1 MKEIVSRYF
10 YNLMKLMLQLQQQQ
24 QQQKSVYINIDNIGI
39 PENYIYLQMDKIMWK
54 SNNFFIYNISVAAT
68 VAVAATAD
76 AAAATKEWWKN
87 SLFFMMIIRL

>member
-10 YNLMKLMLQLQQQQ
+10 YKLMLQLQQQQQ

-39 PENYIYLQMDKIMWK
+39 PESYIYLQMDKIMWK

-76 AAAATKEWWKN
+76 AAAATKE
-87 SLFFMMIIRL
+87 

>member
-39 PENYIYLQMDKIMWK
+39 PESYIYLQMDKIM
-54 SNNFFIYNISVAAT
+54 
-68 VAVAATAD
+68 
-76 AAAATKEWWKN
+76 
-87 SLFFMMIIRL
+87 